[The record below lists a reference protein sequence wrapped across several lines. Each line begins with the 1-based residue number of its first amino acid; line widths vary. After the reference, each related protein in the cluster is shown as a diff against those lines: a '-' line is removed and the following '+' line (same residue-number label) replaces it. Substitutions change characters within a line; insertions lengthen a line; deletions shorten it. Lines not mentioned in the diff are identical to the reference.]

1 MHSLLARQLEK
12 SRREDGSL
20 DIDRLSELVSQAY
33 EEAEHDGARTDR
45 SISLMAEELDSAQA
59 GLESEVARR
68 TEELR
73 ESRAQLRLQT
83 KRMAVALDSTGY
95 AISIFDGRKRLVY
108 CNSYFLELYHLP
120 KHLGRQGTSFVSVLK
135 GRIAANSHVGDDKEA
150 YLAERLNG
158 VDRGRLFTDVQRL
171 NTGEMVSIYHVPLPD
186 GGWVATHKDI
196 TEYSRLQDELA
207 WRANH
212 DALTGLPNRHLLQDR
227 LAECFSKAAGV
238 ESFALLLID
247 LDGFKQI
254 NDTLGH
260 AAGDDLLKELS
271 RRIEQATGG
280 AAMAARMGGDEFAVV
295 MDVGAL
301 GDDARALASRL
312 IEVSRLPL
320 LIGGQ
325 AAEIG
330 FSIGVAVAPDDGLT
344 PEQLLK
350 SADLALY
357 AAKHDRR
364 GGYRFFEPAMDKA
377 LRDRHALERDLALAL
392 ERGEFELA
400 YQPVLSLASQSL
412 SGFEALLRWR
422 RGGEILVSPAQFIPV
437 AEETGLIVQIGEW
450 VLREAIAEAARWPEH
465 IRIAVNVSSV
475 QFQRGNVAS
484 TVLNALGAAGLAAD
498 RLEIEITE
506 SVLFE
511 NSSANLDA
519 LRQLHALG
527 CKIALDDFGTGF
539 SALSYLLSYP
549 FDKIKID
556 GSFVRALDTT
566 GGGHAIVQAIAEIGH
581 RMGITTTAEGVET
594 AEQLRNVYAAGYTE
608 VQGYLIARPM
618 PVEQVRRLLG
628 DAEDDDAMPL
638 TPLLV
643 AG

>member
-1 MHSLLARQLEK
+1 MH
-12 SRREDGSL
+12 
-20 DIDRLSELVSQAY
+20 ELVAAQISTATRADGTLDVELFTRLVAEAY
-33 EEAEHDGARTDR
+33 AGTEDARVEALNGELAAARA
-45 SISLMAEELDSAQA
+45 SLAEASAQH
-59 GLESEVARR
+59 SR
-68 TEELR
+68 ELR
-73 ESRAQLRLQT
+73 DSRNELKLQN

-108 CNSYFLELYHLP
+108 CNRYFLDLYHLP
-120 KHLGRQGTSFVSVLK
+120 KHLGRQGTSFLSVLR
-135 GRIAANSHVGDDKEA
+135 GRISANSFVGEDKEA

-158 VDRGRLFTDVQRL
+158 VDRRRLFTDVQRL
-171 NTGEMVSIYHVPLPD
+171 NTGETVSIYHVPLPD

-207 WRANH
+207 YRANH
-212 DALTGLPNRHLLQDR
+212 DALTGLGNRHLLQDR
-227 LAECFSKAAGV
+227 LAECFNQAGGA

-260 AAGDDLLKELS
+260 AAGDAVLRELAQ
-271 RRIEQATGG
+271 RIEQSTGD
-280 AAMAARMGGDEFAVV
+280 AAVAARMGGDEFAVV

-301 GDDARALASRL
+301 GDDARALAARL
-312 IEVSRLPL
+312 IEASRLPL
-320 LIGGQ
+320 LVDGQ

-330 FSIGVAVAPDDGLT
+330 FSIGVAVAPDDGAT

-364 GGYRFFEPAMDKA
+364 GSYRFFEPAMDKA
-377 LRDRHALERDLALAL
+377 LRDRHALERDLGLAL
-392 ERGEFELA
+392 ERGEFELE
-400 YQPVLSLASQSL
+400 YQPVFSLVQQGL

-422 RGGEILVSPAQFIPV
+422 RGGSVSISPAQFIPV
-437 AEETGLIVQIGEW
+437 AEETGLIVPIGEW
-450 VLREAIAEAARWPEH
+450 VLREAIAEASHWPDH
-465 IRIAVNVSSV
+465 VRIAVNVSSV
-475 QFQRGNVAS
+475 QFQRGNVVT

-511 NSSANLDA
+511 NSSTNLDA

-556 GSFVRALDTT
+556 GSFVRALDTA
-566 GGGHAIVQAIAEIGH
+566 GGAHAIVQAIAEIGH
-581 RMGITTTAEGVET
+581 HMGITTTAEGVET

-608 VQGYLIARPM
+608 AQGYLIARPM
-618 PVEQVRRLLG
+618 PAENVRRLLG
-628 DAEDDDAMPL
+628 DEEGDSMPL
-638 TPLLV
+638 APLRI